1 MSGSVLRGV
10 GMQSFD
16 DWDGEEEE
24 FFLMIFLIKDT
35 CIIPSSICVQDPDD
49 TGTY

>member
-24 FFLMIFLIKDT
+24 FFFFYDWDGEDEESCLEFNS
-35 CIIPSSICVQDPDD
+35 PSLLSRIV
-49 TGTY
+49 

>member
-24 FFLMIFLIKDT
+24 FFFLMIGMEKTKSPAWSLIHRR
-35 CIIPSSICVQDPDD
+35 CFPE
-49 TGTY
+49 